1 MKTALGYYTEDGTIH
16 GMTMTHRCDLDDLE
30 TCLVAYWSDSW
41 SRVEDLIEQ
50 PEENFIEEGSSFSS
64 VTTFISESDYQNFMR
79 SQGCKGI
86 YLFLEDI
93 SYGDEPVWHIANDR
107 GLFVPVIE
115 EDILE
120 TIH

>member
-1 MKTALGYYTEDGTIH
+1 MKTALGYYTEDGIIRA
-16 GMTMTHRCDLDDLE
+16 MMMTHRCDLDDLE

-41 SRVEDLIEQ
+41 SRVEDLIEE
-50 PEENFIEEGSSFSS
+50 PDENFIEEGSSCSS
-64 VTTFISESDYQNFMR
+64 VTAFTSESDYLKFMK
-79 SQGCKGI
+79 SQGCNSV

-93 SYGDEPVWHIANDR
+93 SYGDEPMWHMANDR

-115 EDILE
+115 EDTLE

>member
-1 MKTALGYYTEDGTIH
+1 MKTALGYYTEDGTIR
-16 GMTMTHRCDLDDLE
+16 GMTMSHRSDLEDIE

-50 PEENFIEEGSSFSS
+50 PDDNFIEEGSTFSS
-64 VTTFISESDYQNFMR
+64 VTTFTSESDYIKFMK
-79 SQGCKGI
+79 SQGCSGI

-93 SYGDEPVWHIANDR
+93 SYGDTPLWHVCNERD
-107 GLFVPVIE
+107 LFVPVVE
-115 EDILE
+115 EDELA